1 MPKERFK
8 VVPAVYLIIKN
19 DNKILLSLRDNTGYM
34 DGYYG
39 LVSGHVDEG
48 EPARFACI
56 REAKEEADMILN
68 MQDLKPSCIMHRLTP
83 ERECIDIFFIIENY
97 YGNIT
102 NKEPNKCAGLK
113 YFDLDN
119 LPDKLIDYV
128 RVGIENSL
136 NGRFYCEYGFD
147 IK

>member
-1 MPKERFK
+1 
-8 VVPAVYLIIKN
+8 
-19 DNKILLSLRDNTGYM
+19 M
-34 DGYYG
+34 DG
-39 LVSGHVDEG
+39 G

-102 NKEPNKCAGLK
+102 NKEPNKCASLK

-147 IK
+147 IKWKMC